1 MERLRGFE
9 MAVQQKSGG
18 FKIFP
23 QVLLTMFLVA
33 LVPLAGFWYI
43 NNVRVQRELR
53 ANAEQNLRE
62 ASDKAAERVGGWADL
77 NLRVLKQNAQLA
89 GITSMNAERQVP
101 ILKSI
106 SNTYEWIFLAQVVGM
121 DGYMTARSDDEPV
134 LNPDGTKA
142 EYRGDRSYFQNTV
155 ENEAISQEVIISRT
169 TGKPALSLASPVL
182 GPDGELV
189 GVFSTT
195 SALADISESVAN
207 IEVGETGFAILVDD
221 KGNAIAH
228 GNLDLDNLDLGEEE
242 LLNLGD
248 HPALASG
255 ELGQQAVFEEEGRD
269 VVAYTQ
275 EVGPGW
281 RLIVQQDY
289 ADAFA
294 SVIAARRNALFLL
307 AATVLLVIVVASLMA
322 RRLVRPI
329 QSLTKAADDMSRGQ
343 LGVNISETAR
353 TDEIGALARAV
364 ERMGV
369 SIKMAFEELTTS
381 KA

>member
-1 MERLRGFE
+1 
-9 MAVQQKSGG
+9 MATQQTSGG

-33 LVPLAGFWYI
+33 LIPLAGFWYL
-43 NNVRVQRELR
+43 NNVRVQREMR

-62 ASDKAAERVGGWADL
+62 ASDKVAERVGGWADL

-89 GITSMNAERQVP
+89 GLTSMETERQVP
-101 ILKSI
+101 ILRSL
-106 SNTYEWIFLAQVVGM
+106 SETYEWVFLAQVVGM

-134 LNPDGTKA
+134 FNPDGTKA
-142 EYRGDRSYFQNTV
+142 EFRGDRSYFQNTV
-155 ENEAISQEVIISRT
+155 ETETISQEVIISRT
-169 TGKPALSLASPVL
+169 TGKPALNLASPL
-182 GPDGELV
+182 FGPDQELV
-189 GVFSTT
+189 GVFSTN
-195 SALADISESVAN
+195 SALADISEAVTN
-207 IEVGETGFAILVDD
+207 IEIGETGFAILVDD

-228 GNLDLDNLDLGEEE
+228 GNLDLDNLDLPEDE
-242 LLNLGD
+242 LLNLSE
-248 HPALASG
+248 HPALVGG
-255 ELGQQAVFEEEGRD
+255 ELKQQAVFEESGKR

-294 SVIAARRNALFLL
+294 SVIEARRNAFILL
-307 AATVLLVIVVASLMA
+307 AATVLLVVVVASLMA
-322 RRLVRPI
+322 RRLVKPI
-329 QSLTKAADDMSRGQ
+329 QSLTRAADDMSRGQ
-343 LGVNISETAR
+343 LEVNISETSR
-353 TDEIGALARAV
+353 GDEIGALARSV

-369 SIKMAFEELTTS
+369 SIKMAFEELSTS